1 MKILICDGLDSAA
14 VKQMEQD
21 GHHVTLKK
29 GITADELMQLIL
41 DAEVVVVRSATK
53 ITAQV
58 LEHAN
63 KLKLVVRAG
72 VGLDNVDAVA
82 AQAKGVSV
90 ANTPAA
96 TSISVAEHAF
106 ALMLALARHIP
117 QGDKTTKEG
126 KWERKALEGTELYN
140 KTLGILGFGRIGQEV
155 AKRAKAFH
163 MDVIVCDT
171 VLDSEIVNALEVEA
185 VTLDELLKRSDYLSL
200 HLPINDKTR
209 NIINADRI
217 STMKKGVRVINTAR
231 GGLIDEAALIKAIQ
245 SGQVAGAA
253 FDVYEKEPPAK
264 DLPLFSVP
272 QIICVPHLGA
282 STAEGQLRA
291 GSEVARIIREFKNA

>member
-14 VKQMEQD
+14 VRQLEQD

-29 GITADELMQLIL
+29 GITADELSQLIP

-53 ITAQV
+53 ITADV
-58 LEHAN
+58 LEKTKN
-63 KLKLVVRAG
+63 LKLIVRAG
-72 VGLDNVDAVA
+72 VGLDNVDAIA
-82 AQAKGVSV
+82 AQAKGISV

-117 QGDKTTKEG
+117 QGNQSTKAG
-126 KWERKALEGTELYN
+126 GWERKTLEGTELYG
-140 KTLGILGFGRIGQEV
+140 KTIGILGFGRIGQEV

-163 MDVIVCDT
+163 MNVIVCDT
-171 VLDSEIVNALEVEA
+171 VLDSEIVDALEVKA
-185 VTLDELLKRSDYLSL
+185 MKVDELLKQCDYLSL
-200 HLPINDKTR
+200 HLPINDQTR
-209 NIINADRI
+209 HMINADRI
-217 STMKKGVRVINTAR
+217 KTMKKGVRIINTAR
-231 GGLIDEAALIKAIQ
+231 GGLIDTDALVKAVQ

-253 FDVYEKEPPAK
+253 IDVYDKEPPAR
-264 DLPLFSVP
+264 DNPMFAVP

-291 GSEVARIIREFKNA
+291 GAEVARIVREFKK

>member
-21 GHHVTLKK
+21 GHQITLKK
-29 GITADELMQLIL
+29 GITPDELVQLL
-41 DAEVVVVRSATK
+41 PDAEVVVVRSATK

-58 LEHAN
+58 LEHAKN
-63 KLKLVVRAG
+63 LKLVVRAG

-82 AQAKGVSV
+82 AQAKGITV

-106 ALMLALARHIP
+106 ALMLALARHVTI
-117 QGDKTTKEG
+117 GDKTTKEG
-126 KWERKALEGTELYN
+126 KWERKALEGTELYG
-140 KTLGILGFGRIGQEV
+140 KTIGILGFGRIGQEV

-163 MDVIVCDT
+163 MNVIVCDT
-171 VLDSEIVNALEVEA
+171 VLDSEIVAALEVESGSI
-185 VTLDELLKRSDYLSL
+185 DEVLKKADYVSL
-200 HLPINDKTR
+200 HLPITDKTR
-209 NIINADRI
+209 NLINADRI
-217 STMKKGVRVINTAR
+217 ATMKKGVRIINTAR
-231 GGLIDEAALIKAIQ
+231 GGLIDNDALVKAIQ

-253 FDVYEKEPPAK
+253 IDVYDKEPAVK
-264 DLPLFSVP
+264 DHPFFAFP

-282 STAEGQLRA
+282 STVEGQLRA
-291 GSEVARIIREFKNA
+291 GAEVARIVKEFKK

>member
-14 VKQMEQD
+14 VKAMEQD
-21 GHHVTLKK
+21 GHQITLKK
-29 GITADELMQLIL
+29 GLTPDELAQLL
-41 DAEVVVVRSATK
+41 PEAEVVVVRSATK

-82 AQAKGVSV
+82 AQAKGITV

-106 ALMLALARHIP
+106 ALMLALARHITI
-117 QGDKTTKEG
+117 GDKTTKEG
-126 KWERKALEGTELYN
+126 KWERKTLEGTELYG
-140 KTLGILGFGRIGQEV
+140 KTIGIVGFGRIGQEV

-163 MDVIVCDT
+163 MNVVVCDT
-171 VLDSEIVNALEVEA
+171 VLDSEIVDALEVKA
-185 VTLDELLKRSDYLSL
+185 LPLDELVKQSDYLSL

-209 NIINADRI
+209 NIINADRLA
-217 STMKKGVRVINTAR
+217 TMKKGVRIINTAR
-231 GGLIDEAALIKAIQ
+231 GGLIDDAALIKAVQ

-253 FDVYEKEPPAK
+253 IDVFEKEPPAK
-264 DLPLFSVP
+264 DNPLFAFP

-291 GSEVARIIREFKNA
+291 GAEVARIVKEFKK

>member
-14 VKQMEQD
+14 VKMLEQD

-29 GITADELMQLIL
+29 GITADELTQLIPE
-41 DAEVVVVRSATK
+41 AEAVVVRSATK
-53 ITAQV
+53 ITAAV
-58 LEHAN
+58 LENAKN
-63 KLKLVVRAG
+63 LKLVVRAG
-72 VGLDNVDAVA
+72 VGLDNVDAIA
-82 AQAKGVSV
+82 AQAKGVTV

-117 QGDKTTKEG
+117 EGDKTTKEG
-126 KWERKALEGTELYN
+126 KWERKVLEGTELYK

-163 MDVIVCDT
+163 MEVIVCDT
-171 VLDSEIVNALEVEA
+171 VLDSEIVAALEVNSGT
-185 VTLDELLKRSDYLSL
+185 VDEVLQKSDYISL
-200 HLPINDKTR
+200 HLPITDKTC
-209 NIINADRI
+209 NLINADRI
-217 STMKKGVRVINTAR
+217 ALMKKGVRIINTAR
-231 GGLIDEAALIKAIQ
+231 GGLIDDTALVKAIQ

-253 FDVYEKEPPAK
+253 VDVYDKEPPAK
-264 DLPLFSVP
+264 DHPFFAFP

-282 STAEGQLRA
+282 STVEGQLRA
-291 GSEVARIIREFKNA
+291 GAEVARIVKEFKK